1 MPVEVTS
8 SIAMN
13 QLDSRHS
20 IALSTGRIHHL
31 RDIGQIIQDG
41 SGLGMGKSTFLGI
54 PLWIGRVIDG
64 MV

>member
-20 IALSTGRIHHL
+20 IALYTGRIHHL

-41 SGLGMGKSTFLGI
+41 SQFFEGGSKHFKGFLFG
-54 PLWIGRVIDG
+54 
-64 MV
+64 